1 MGFPMQNRTFHS
13 TFLAVVLLSAPP
25 LVLASEKLEQKL
37 AAATVRLQD
46 AINAAEQATGGRAYE
61 AKLEKN
67 SFGVEYEVEV
77 LAEGKKL
84 EVSVDAQTAKV
95 MGIRKDD

>member
-1 MGFPMQNRTFHS
+1 MKIPNVE
-13 TFLAVVLLSAPP
+13 AVFFALVLTTLPG
-25 LVLASEKLEQKL
+25 VTLASEKLAKKL
-37 AAATVRLQD
+37 AAATIRLQD

-77 LAEGKKL
+77 LAEGQKL

-95 MGIRKDD
+95 MSIRKDD

>member
-1 MGFPMQNRTFHS
+1 MNARAIRSML
-13 TFLAVVLLSAPP
+13 LAGILLVAPP
-25 LVLASEKLEQKL
+25 LALAGEKLAQKL
-37 AAATVRLQD
+37 AAASVRLQD
-46 AINAAEQATGGRAYE
+46 AIDAAEQATGGRAYE

-77 LAEGKKL
+77 LAEGQKL

-95 MGIRKDD
+95 LGIRKDD

>member
-1 MGFPMQNRTFHS
+1 MKTRIFS
-13 TFLAVVLLSAPP
+13 SAILAISLLVAPP
-25 LVLASEKLEQKL
+25 FALASEKLAKKL
-37 AAATVRLQD
+37 ATATVRLQD

-77 LAEGKKL
+77 LADGQKL

-95 MGIRKDD
+95 LGIRKDD

>member
-1 MGFPMQNRTFHS
+1 MKIFNAVFFT
-13 TFLAVVLLSAPP
+13 VVLLTAPAF
-25 LVLASEKLEQKL
+25 VFASEKLAKKL

-77 LAEGKKL
+77 LADGQKL

>member
-1 MGFPMQNRTFHS
+1 MNFRKIH
-13 TFLAVVLLSAPP
+13 LILLSGILLAAPP
-25 LVLASEKLEQKL
+25 LALAGEKLAQKL
-37 AAATVRLQD
+37 AAASVRLQD
-46 AINAAEQATGGRAYE
+46 AIDAAEQATGGRAYE

-77 LAEGKKL
+77 LAEGQKL

-95 MGIRKDD
+95 LGIRKDD

>member
-1 MGFPMQNRTFHS
+1 MKISSFNTVF
-13 TFLAVVLLSAPP
+13 FAAVLLTTPSFA
-25 LVLASEKLEQKL
+25 LASEKLAKKL

-77 LAEGKKL
+77 LADGQKL

-95 MGIRKDD
+95 MSIRKDD

>member
-1 MGFPMQNRTFHS
+1 MKISSVNAVFF
-13 TFLAVVLLSAPP
+13 AVVLLTTPGLA
-25 LVLASEKLEQKL
+25 LASEKLAKKL

-77 LAEGKKL
+77 LADGQKL

-95 MGIRKDD
+95 MSIRKDD